1 MLVVCV
7 VGMGYVDT
15 SQVYHLVRG
24 QSVIKL
30 YVIYNMLDVRERE
43 REKKRNHVNVLF
55 LDFRSFGCL
64 YWSRCAGF
72 FLLGFVREDSKKERR
87 TLSSLLWINWYCL
100 YLYPS
105 LVTGSVCECCYLG
118 KC

>member
-1 MLVVCV
+1 MVSKEYNHFINHLWCSLSLQGLMLVVCV

-43 REKKRNHVNVLF
+43 
-55 LDFRSFGCL
+55 
-64 YWSRCAGF
+64 
-72 FLLGFVREDSKKERR
+72 KERKQF
-87 TLSSLLWINWYCL
+87 SCSFF
-100 YLYPS
+100 
-105 LVTGSVCECCYLG
+105 
-118 KC
+118 